1 MIFRSPYPDIA
12 IPDTPLTPLVLRHAA
27 QLGDKP
33 ALIDGASGRVLTYR
47 QLAKGVCRAA
57 AGLARRGFQKGEV
70 LAICAPNILEYAVA
84 FHAAASLGGIVTTI
98 NPLCTVGELAHRL
111 NDSQARYLLTT
122 PDSLDQAREAAVGS
136 PVRELL
142 VIGTAPGATSFASL
156 LADDDRAAA
165 DVAIDAA
172 EDLVALLYSSGT
184 SGLPKGVMLT
194 HRNLVAGLHQLT
206 ASDAI
211 AADDIVFGILPF
223 FHVYGLSVL
232 HLVLS
237 QGATLVIMP
246 RFELTSCLKAL
257 QDHRVTFAYLAPP
270 VVVQLAKHPLVDQYD
285 LFRLRV
291 MHSGGAPLSEAVARG
306 CAARLGCRIKQ
317 GYALTEG
324 YPAIR
329 VGASDPP
336 NLEVSSVGRCVS
348 NTECKVVD
356 PETGAELG
364 PGQPGELWLRGP
376 QVMRG
381 YLNQPVA
388 SAEAIVGDGWLRT
401 GDIGFADE
409 KGFFTIVDRL
419 KELIKYKGYQVAPAE
434 LEAVLLAHPS
444 VADAAVI
451 PSPDEVAGEVP
462 KAFVVLRE
470 DATVEGI
477 MAFVAE
483 RVAPYKKIRRIEF
496 VDQIPKSASG
506 KILRRLLVERERT
519 AVPASI

>member
-1 MIFRSPYPDIA
+1 MIFRSPYPAIA

-47 QLAKGVCRAA
+47 QLAEGVRRAA
-57 AGLARRGFQKGEV
+57 AGLARRGFRKGEV
-70 LAICAPNILEYAVA
+70 LAICAPNIPEYAVA

-98 NPLCTVGELAHRL
+98 NPLCTVDELAHRL

-142 VIGTAPGATSFASL
+142 VIGTAPGVTSFASL
-156 LADDDRAAA
+156 LADDGLAAA
-165 DVAIDAA
+165 DVAIDAG
-172 EDLVALLYSSGT
+172 EDLVALLYSSST

-194 HRNLVAGLHQLT
+194 HRNLVAGLHQL
-206 ASDAI
+206 AAAEAI
-211 AADDIVFGILPF
+211 ADDDIVFGILPF
-223 FHVYGLSVL
+223 FHLYGLSIL

-257 QDHRVTFAYLAPP
+257 QDHRVTFAHLAPP
-270 VVVQLAKHPLVDQYD
+270 VVVQLAKHPLVDEYD
-285 LFRLRV
+285 LCRLR
-291 MHSGGAPLSEAVARG
+291 MIHSGGAPLSEVVARR
-306 CAARLGCRIKQ
+306 CAARVGCRIKQ

-329 VGASDPP
+329 VGAADPP
-336 NLEVSSVGRCVS
+336 NLAVSSVGRCVA

-364 PGQPGELWLRGP
+364 PGQSGELWLRGP
-376 QVMRG
+376 QVMKG
-381 YLNQPVA
+381 YLNQPA
-388 SAEAIVGDGWLRT
+388 ATAQTIDADGWLRT
-401 GDIGFADE
+401 GDIGYADAD
-409 KGFFTIVDRL
+409 GYFTIVDRL

-434 LEAVLLAHPS
+434 LEAVLLSHPA

-451 PSPDEVAGEVP
+451 PSPDEEAGEVP
-462 KAFVVLRE
+462 KAFVVLKE
-470 DATVEGI
+470 EATADEL
-477 MAFVAE
+477 MAFVAS
-483 RVAPYKKIRRIEF
+483 RVAPYKKIRRLEF
-496 VDQIPKSASG
+496 VEQIPKSPSG
-506 KILRRLLVERERT
+506 KILRRGLVERERA
-519 AVPASI
+519 AVPVLA